1 MRKLFIVILFIFFS
15 SSIYS
20 QGNID
25 GFGNVKW
32 GALISDVKVN
42 VIGKIS
48 YTDDKRIIVSREGDI
63 EYQYGFF
70 YRGIETGQ
78 LEPAKTV
85 PAAAAKET
93 PEVKPKESAVKTEES
108 DIKAKD
114 SKLFYVSIR
123 FPYLTKDEV
132 KKKIEEKYGSS
143 TGEDVKDNKGA
154 IVWNSGTTTIIMW
167 VDSYEKKP
175 YCMKINYLSKDIAKE
190 VKNYLNIIF
199 TSREIELLKKLSL

>member
-1 MRKLFIVILFIFFS
+1 MKKLFIIISFIFFT

-32 GALISDVKVN
+32 GTLISDVKAN

-48 YTDDKRIIVSREGDI
+48 YTDDKKVIVSREGDI

-70 YRGIETGQ
+70 YKGIETGE
-78 LEPAKTV
+78 LEPVKSI
-85 PAAAAKET
+85 PAPVAKET
-93 PEVKPKESAVKTEES
+93 PEAKPKEPAVKTEES
-108 DIKAKD
+108 DVKAKD
-114 SKLFYVSIR
+114 SKLFFVSIR

-132 KKKIEEKYGSS
+132 KKKIEEKYGLS

-175 YCMKINYLSKDIAKE
+175 FCMKINYLSKDIAKE

-199 TSREIELLKKLSL
+199 TSREIEVLKKLSL